1 MKIKVLTM
9 GLLGLALAGCGHG
22 ELVSHTMSARE
33 YGDPTVFEALKNQTP
48 VGSPFTQ
55 ALARNYTELAV
66 SQKEEW
72 DLRNY
77 EVFARKA
84 LLSAQGV
91 VVDPELP
98 DRWDLDKIN
107 YAPRA
112 VTVSYAEA
120 YQWRTRLVN
129 ALFKCTRNRA
139 PEAAA
144 KAQASFD
151 YLIEELE
158 EGWEK
163 AEIEATRAKFLE
175 AVELTEQSCP
185 PKDYPDSFII
195 FFDTNKSNVR
205 KVDQPIIQEIAR
217 QLKRSNGGVVRYAP
231 DADQQVKL
239 AHIIGWADTR
249 ASSDYNMKLSQRRAE
264 SVRQA
269 LIAAGVNGN
278 DLSVEARGE
287 TRLPKPTR
295 DGVNEIRNRTD
306 HIIVYINPIPPLPFS
321 PAAKE

>member
-9 GLLGLALAGCGHG
+9 GLLGLALSGCGHV
-22 ELVSHTMSARE
+22 ELIGHTMSARE
-33 YGDPTVFEALKNQTP
+33 YGDPWVFDALKNQTP
-48 VGSPFTQ
+48 VGSPFTT
-55 ALARNYTELAV
+55 ALARNYTEIAV
-66 SQKEEW
+66 NQKEEG

-91 VVDPELP
+91 VIDPELP
-98 DRWDLDKIN
+98 DRWDLDKLN

-112 VTVSYAEA
+112 VTVSYADA
-120 YQWRTRLVN
+120 YAWRTRLVN

-144 KAQASFD
+144 KAQSSYD
-151 YLIEELE
+151 LLIEELE

-163 AEIEATRAKFLE
+163 AEIEATKATFLE
-175 AVELTEQSCP
+175 AVEQTEQSCP
-185 PKDYPDSFII
+185 PKEYPDSFVI
-195 FFDTNKSNVR
+195 FFDTNKSNIR
-205 KVDQPIIQEIAR
+205 KADMPLVEEIAR
-217 QLKRSNGGVVRYAP
+217 QLKRHNANVVRYAP

-269 LIAAGVNGN
+269 LINAGVNAN
-278 DLSVEARGE
+278 DLSLEARGE
-287 TRLPKPTR
+287 TRLPRPTR
-295 DGVNEIRNRTD
+295 DNVNEIRNRTD
-306 HIIVYINPIPPLPFS
+306 HIIVYINPIPPIPFS
-321 PAAKE
+321 PAPKE

>member
-9 GLLGLALAGCGHG
+9 GLLGLALAGCGHV
-22 ELVSHTMSARE
+22 ELVGHTMSARE
-33 YGDPTVFEALKNQTP
+33 WGDPTVFEALKEQRP

-66 SQKEEW
+66 QQKEEG

-98 DRWDLDKIN
+98 DRWDLDKLN

-144 KAQASFD
+144 KAQVSYD
-151 YLIEELE
+151 NLIEDLE

-163 AEIEATRAKFLE
+163 TEIEATRAAFLE
-175 AVELTEQSCP
+175 AVEQTEQSCP
-185 PKDYPDSFII
+185 PMELPSSYVF
-195 FFDTNKSNVR
+195 FFDTNKSTIR
-205 KVDQPIIQEIAR
+205 KADMPIIKEIAR
-217 QLKRSNGGVVRYAP
+217 QINLSNQNIVRNSNTGDRVVKA
-231 DADQQVKL
+231 V
-239 AHIIGWADTR
+239 HIIGWADTR
-249 ASSDYNMKLSQRRAE
+249 ASQSYNQKLSERRAE
-264 SVRQA
+264 SARTA
-269 LIAAGVNGN
+269 LIAAGVNPN
-278 DLSVEARGE
+278 DIQVTANGE
-287 TRLPKPTR
+287 TRLPYPTK
-295 DGVNEIRNRTD
+295 DGVNQIRNRTD
-306 HIIVYINPIPPLPFS
+306 HVIMYVTPVPPLPFT
-321 PAAKE
+321 PAPAE

>member
-1 MKIKVLTM
+1 MKVKLFTM
-9 GLLGLALAGCGHG
+9 GLLGLALSGCGHL
-22 ELVSHTMSARE
+22 ELVGHTMSARE
-33 YGDPTVFEALKNQTP
+33 WGDPAVFEALKNQTP

-55 ALARNYTELAV
+55 ALARDYTELAV
-66 SQKEEW
+66 NQKEEY

-91 VVDPELP
+91 VIDPELP
-98 DRWDLDKIN
+98 DRWDLDKVN
-107 YAPRA
+107 WAPRA

-120 YQWRTRLVN
+120 YAWRTRLMN

-144 KAQASFD
+144 KAQTTFD
-151 YLIEELE
+151 ALIEELE

-163 AEIEATRAKFLE
+163 TEIEELKATFLTSV
-175 AVELTEQSCP
+175 AQVEQSCP
-185 PKDYPDSFII
+185 PAEYPDSFVI
-195 FFDTNKSNVR
+195 FFDTNKSNIR
-205 KVDQPIIQEIAR
+205 KADLPIIEEIAR
-217 QLKRSNGGVVRYAP
+217 LLKRANANVVRYAP

-249 ASSDYNMKLSQRRAE
+249 ASLDYNLKLSERRAD
-264 SVRQA
+264 SVKQA
-269 LIAAGVNGN
+269 LIAAGVNPN
-278 DLSVEARGE
+278 DLTVEARGK

-295 DGVNEIRNRTD
+295 DNVNEIRNRTD
-306 HIIVYINPIPPLPFS
+306 HVIVYINPVPPIPFS
-321 PAAKE
+321 PAPKE

>member
-1 MKIKVLTM
+1 MKIKILSM
-9 GLLGLALAGCGHG
+9 GLLGLALTGCGHM

-33 YGDPTVFEALKNQTP
+33 WGDPSVFEALKNQTP

-66 SQKEEW
+66 NQKEEW

-91 VVDPELP
+91 VIDPELP
-98 DRWDLDKIN
+98 DRWDLDKVN
-107 YAPRA
+107 WAPRT

-120 YQWRTRLVN
+120 YAWRTRLEN

-144 KAQASFD
+144 KAQTSFD
-151 YLIEELE
+151 ALIEELE
-158 EGWEK
+158 EGWET
-163 AEIEATRAKFLE
+163 AEIEKTKADFLA
-175 AVELTEQSCP
+175 AVEQTEQSCP
-185 PKDYPDSFII
+185 PNEYPDSFVI
-195 FFDTNKSNVR
+195 FFDTNKSNIR
-205 KVDQPIIQEIAR
+205 KADLPIIKEIAR
-217 QLKRSNGGVVRYAP
+217 LLNRANAGVVRYAP

-249 ASSDYNMKLSQRRAE
+249 ASSDYNLKLSERRAE
-264 SVRQA
+264 SVKNA
-269 LIAAGVNGN
+269 LVAAGVNPN
-278 DLSVEARGE
+278 DLSVEARGK
-287 TRLPKPTR
+287 TRLPRPTGE
-295 DGVNEIRNRTD
+295 GVNEIRNRTD
-306 HIIVYINPIPPLPFS
+306 HIIVYINPIPPIPFS
-321 PAAKE
+321 PAPKE